1 MGVLSQTPLKRATF
15 QRLQRRFAELSGIKL
30 TESKQFLVVARL
42 QSRLEALKLPS
53 FEAYS
58 DYLEL
63 GHDPDEQ
70 QCFVDLLTT
79 NETYF
84 FREPHHF
91 RFLHE
96 HATSRAR
103 RGAPALRVWSAASS
117 TGEEPYSLAMTLLDA
132 LNPQGFQI
140 VASDISSRVL
150 DRARRGIFPLQR
162 LDHMPPQYL
171 QRFCERG
178 KDKYE
183 GSLRV
188 SAAVKAKVDFFQHN
202 LMESPSNLGRFD
214 VVFLRNVLI
223 YFDRAERE
231 RILEHLLRVLMPHGY
246 LVLGSSESLAGLS
259 VPLTRVDSSIYEKSS
274 SIYERAR

>member
-1 MGVLSQTPLKRATF
+1 MDVPSIASLKRSTF

-30 TESKQFLVVARL
+30 AESKQFLLVARL
-42 QSRLEALKLPS
+42 RSRLTALNLAS
-53 FEAYS
+53 FEAYG

-63 GHDPDEQ
+63 GHDAEEL

-96 HATSRAR
+96 YAVTRAR
-103 RGAPALRVWSAASS
+103 GGGAPALRVWSAAAS

-132 LNPQGFQI
+132 LSPNAFQV
-140 VASDISSRVL
+140 VASDLSSRVL
-150 DRARRGIFPLQR
+150 DRARRGIFPMQR
-162 LDHMPPQYL
+162 LEHIPPTYL

-178 KDKYE
+178 KDQFE

-188 SAAVKAKVDFFQHN
+188 TAQVKTKVEFYPHN
-202 LMESPSNLGRFD
+202 LMDSPAAFGRFD

-231 RILEHLLRVLMPHGY
+231 RILDHVLRALMPRGY
-246 LVLGSSESLAGLS
+246 LILGTSESVAGLS
-259 VPLTRVDSSIYEKSS
+259 VPLTRLDSSIYERS
-274 SIYERAR
+274 R